1 MMRIKMRV
9 QSTSPVVRTTLDLPD
24 PLFVR
29 LKARAA
35 LERTT
40 IKKLLQAFVEA
51 GLEDQKPSGR
61 PARRRADDLPRIDGD
76 LLLRHDQLSN
86 ADLFDVLDA

>member
-1 MMRIKMRV
+1 MRV

-76 LLLRHDQLSN
+76 LLLRPDQHSN
-86 ADLFDVLDA
+86 AAVLDVLDA